1 MGKRFTAILAS
12 SLISLSVAACGAAAS
27 PSPSASA
34 SGPAT
39 SAGAS
44 TEASPSAAA
53 VSGEITVLTNRTD
66 IVDSVFIAKYLPL
79 FNAKYP
85 DVTVKFEAL
94 TDYEGETKTRMN
106 TTEYGDVLLIPNAI
120 TPDKLAE
127 FFEPLGTIDELG
139 KTYNFVTEQSRDGKV
154 YGLAV
159 TGNANGFVYNKK
171 VWDAAGITA
180 LPTTPDEFLADLKK
194 IKDTQADVTP
204 YYTNY
209 KDGWPL
215 TQWQSN
221 RGQVT
226 NDPNYANTTLVHTDE
241 PWVAGADEYVIY
253 KLLYDIVN
261 QGLSEKDPTTTAWE
275 PSKALIGGG
284 QVATMQLGSWAI
296 VQMQEAAVKAGGTA
310 DDIHYMPF
318 PNQVGGKFISN
329 IGGDYKIG
337 INVHSQN
344 KAAARAW
351 IDWFENESN
360 FAFDQGGVSPVKGG
374 QNPPQLS
381 DFDKVG
387 VTYIEQAPAAA
398 GEEGLLGKIQDASE
412 IQLFDPAWVQRIVDA
427 GRGATDESLDAIF
440 ADLNA
445 KWKAARATVGAP

>member
-1 MGKRFTAILAS
+1 MFT
-12 SLISLSVAACGAAAS
+12 
-27 PSPSASA
+27 
-34 SGPAT
+34 
-39 SAGAS
+39 
-44 TEASPSAAA
+44 
-53 VSGEITVLTNRTD
+53 
-66 IVDSVFIAKYLPL
+66 AKYLPL

-85 DVTVKFEAL
+85 GVKVKFEAL

-127 FFEPLGTIDELG
+127 FFEPLGTLDELSQ
-139 KTYNFVTEQSRDGKV
+139 KYNFTTEQLSNGKV

-171 VWDAAGITA
+171 VWDAAGVTS
-180 LPTTPDEFLADLKK
+180 LPKTPDEFLADLKL
-194 IKDTQADVTP
+194 IKDKESSVTP

-221 RGQVT
+221 RGQIT
-226 NDPNYANTTLVHTDE
+226 NDPNYANGTLVHADAPWAAGTDE
-241 PWVAGADEYVIY
+241 NVIY
-253 KLLYDIVN
+253 SLLYNIVK

-275 PSKALIGGG
+275 PSKALLGGG
-284 QVATMQLGSWAI
+284 KVATMQLGSWAI
-296 VQMQEAAVKAGGTA
+296 VQMQEAAVKAGGSA
-310 DDIHYMPF
+310 DDIHYLPF

-344 KAAARAW
+344 KEAARAW

-374 QNPPQLS
+374 KNPPQLS
-381 DFDKVG
+381 DFDGVG
-387 VTYIEQAPAAA
+387 VAYIEQAPAAA
-398 GEEGLLGKIQDASE
+398 GEEGLLGKIQDQSE
-412 IQLFDPAWVQRIVDA
+412 IQLFDQAWPQRIVDA
-427 GRGATDESLDAIF
+427 ARGATNEGLDAIF
-440 ADLNA
+440 ADLNG
-445 KWKAARATVGAP
+445 KWKAARATLSIK

>member
-1 MGKRFTAILAS
+1 MAKRLAAFAAAFMFS
-12 SLISLSVAACGAAAS
+12 ASVVACGS
-27 PSPSASA
+27 GNTPSVTPSA
-34 SGPAT
+34 P
-39 SAGAS
+39 AS
-44 TEASPSAAA
+44 TSEATTTPTAAP

-66 IVDSVFIAKYLPL
+66 IVDTVFTAKYLPL

-85 DVTVKFEAL
+85 DVKVKFEAL

-127 FFEPLGTIDELG
+127 FFEPLGTVADLG
-139 KTYNFVTEQSRDGKV
+139 QKYNFVTEQSFGGNV

-171 VWDAAGITA
+171 VWDAAGITS
-180 LPTTPDEFLADLKK
+180 LPKTPDEFLADLKL
-194 IKDTQADVTP
+194 IKDKDAGVIP

-226 NDPNYANTTLVHTDE
+226 NDPNYANGTLVHTDA
-241 PWVAGADEYVIY
+241 PWAAGTDENVIY
-253 KLLYDIVN
+253 TLLYNVVK

-284 QVATMQLGSWAI
+284 KVATMQLGSWAI
-296 VQMQEAAVKAGGTA
+296 VQMQEAAVKASGA
-310 DDIHYMPF
+310 AADIHYMPF
-318 PNQVGGKFISN
+318 PTQVSGKFISN

-337 INVHSQN
+337 INVHSTN

-374 QNPPQLS
+374 KNPPQLS
-381 DFDKVG
+381 DFDTVG
-387 VTYIEQAPAAA
+387 VTYIEQAPAKA
-398 GEEGLLGKIQDASE
+398 GEEGMLGKIQDESE
-412 IQLFDPAWVQRIVDA
+412 IQLFDQTWPQRIVDA
-427 GRGATDESLDAIF
+427 ARGATSESLDAIF
-440 ADLNA
+440 ADLNG
-445 KWKAARATVGAP
+445 KWKTARTTLGIK